1 MTAAMHRILI
11 VEDDAAIRS
20 LLRTLLEAEHH
31 RVTEAENAE
40 RARVE
45 LRAGRPDLVLVD
57 LGLPDRDGHFVI
69 REVRKVSAVPILV
82 LSARTLDA
90 EKIQALDEG
99 ADDYVTKPFSSPELL
114 ARVRAALRRALR
126 SVEASESMKVGKL
139 EVNLVTREA
148 EGPDGRVHLTPL
160 EFRLLESLARRAGMI
175 VTHAVLIREVWG
187 ENASGD
193 SRNLRVYITS
203 LRQKIEPDP
212 AHPRYL
218 VTEIG
223 IGYRLLREE
232 RDPAPTA

>member
-1 MTAAMHRILI
+1 MKPST
-11 VEDDAAIRS
+11 
-20 LLRTLLEAEHH
+20 T
-31 RVTEAENAE
+31 
-40 RARVE
+40 
-45 LRAGRPDLVLVD
+45 
-57 LGLPDRDGHFVI
+57 
-69 REVRKVSAVPILV
+69 VSAVPILV

-218 VTEIG
+218 VTELG
-223 IGYRLLREE
+223 IGYRLPREE
-232 RDPAPTA
+232 RDPAPTARAANAAGAPIRSARWHRPRA